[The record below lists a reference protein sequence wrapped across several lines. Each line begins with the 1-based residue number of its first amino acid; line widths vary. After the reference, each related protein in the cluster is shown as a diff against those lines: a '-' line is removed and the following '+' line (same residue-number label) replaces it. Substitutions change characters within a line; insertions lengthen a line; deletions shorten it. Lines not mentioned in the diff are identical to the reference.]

1 MFTTSIIPLA
11 GTATDDISIT
21 KVQPVVNY
29 GSGWVEVGAAFT
41 TATFNGTVDLCT
53 TNVPDGPI
61 QIGVY
66 AYDYEGNRSVN
77 VLGQRQIFK
86 SATCT
91 TPAPPACVPT
101 SSQVAIYSDPDYKG
115 TCKILSIGNYTSDGL
130 SVVDEPGRFHPGREQ
145 CLCHRL

>member
-1 MFTTSIIPLA
+1 M
-11 GTATDDISIT
+11 
-21 KVQPVVNY
+21 
-29 GSGWVEVGAAFT
+29 
-41 TATFNGTVDLCT
+41 
-53 TNVPDGPI
+53 PDGPI

-101 SSQVAIYSDPDYKG
+101 SSQVAIYADPDYKG
-115 TCKILSIGNYTSDGL
+115 TCKILSIGNYTSDAL
-130 SVVDEPGRFHPGREQ
+130 YPLQMNQVDSILAGQQRLR
-145 CLCHRL
+145 HRL